1 MHMNTKNQIR
11 EDMKSAMRAKDGD
24 KVTTLRSLLAAFT
37 NELVA
42 HKRPP
47 TDELSED
54 DVLTVLKRAA
64 KQRKDSIEQFEK
76 GDRQELADKEKV
88 ELAVIESY
96 LPAQASEEEIRQ
108 VAEAKVAEFGGDK
121 SKMGQIIGAVV
132 KELQGNADGAVVK
145 RVVTTLLR

>member
-1 MHMNTKNQIR
+1 MNIKDQIR
-11 EDMKSAMRAKDGD
+11 EDMKTAMRAKKADA
-24 KVTTLRSLLAAFT
+24 VTTLRSLLAAFT

-42 HKRPP
+42 QKRPP
-47 TDELSED
+47 TDDLAEA
-54 DVLTVLKRAA
+54 DVLAVLKRAA

-76 GDRQELADKEKV
+76 GDRQELADKERA
-88 ELAVIESY
+88 ELTLIEGY
-96 LPAQASEEEIRQ
+96 LPAQASEDEIQQ

-145 RVVTTLLR
+145 RIVTDLLG